1 MAKKPRNTQD
11 LTLKYKQRL
20 ARAIIDLGADHQ
32 VGTLIVIPQ
41 PFWIEHL
48 GGLFDLFTGPT
59 SVGPSN
65 IYHVPD
71 LFLL

>member
-32 VGTLIVIPQ
+32 VGTLIGIPQ

-48 GGLFDLFTGPT
+48 GGLFD
-59 SVGPSN
+59 
-65 IYHVPD
+65 
-71 LFLL
+71 